1 MSNHT
6 DPDDFEA
13 LYRSYAPLGLQVAK
27 KVLDDPAAAEDVVQ
41 DMFLQ
46 LWRNPGSFNPARGQM
61 KSYVSMVARSRSI
74 DRWRSRA
81 AERAALERLATEART
96 SVRDSTDGADQRALD
111 GERRRELLSA
121 IVKLPSEQREAV
133 VLAYC
138 GGQTAREIA
147 DGADVPLG
155 TAKSRIRLGLS
166 RARGHLSEAA

>member
-1 MSNHT
+1 MSKQA
-6 DPDDFEA
+6 DPDEFEA
-13 LYRSYAPLGLQVAK
+13 LYRSYAPLGKQVAQ

-46 LWRNPGSFNPARGQM
+46 LWRNPGSFNPARGPM
-61 KSYVSMVARSRSI
+61 RSYVSMVARSRSI

-81 AERAALERLATEART
+81 VERAALERLATETRT
-96 SVRDSTDGADQRALD
+96 HVRDSVDGADERALD
-111 GERRRELLSA
+111 AERRRELLSA

-147 DGADVPLG
+147 DGADLPLG

-166 RARGHLSEAA
+166 RTRELLGEAA